1 MIVTDKVEVEN
12 GADYSFV
19 CKKIPFAISCSS
31 DFVNKGCNL
40 IDLDL
45 VNKMQLKLRDIKVCR
60 MTILG
65 QNMRSVG
72 YVKQSIQCVQAGKI
86 IGTVHLTA
94 KVIRDLYSVFNM
106 DCVASANTY
115 TRLTGHDPP
124 PDDYHL
130 DDEASLNVPSLGG
143 DLDDM
148 EEVAINSPVHSN
160 DSGDSDIDDPGD
172 DQTTLA
178 QGHCDGNEYEYE
190 IDSKVKGDVVDA
202 VLNYLSTMHHPTD
215 QSPSLI
221 RPPSVNSRQPADV
234 AINKNSMTQADD
246 NQDEVCD
253 LCYKENL
260 PPEIFLSHPTL
271 HPRCPSISDLDKR
284 RMYGH
289 KWRTML

>member
-1 MIVTDKVEVEN
+1 MIVTDKVQVEN
-12 GADYSFV
+12 GEDYSFV

-60 MTILG
+60 MTIHG

-94 KVIRDLYSVFNM
+94 KVIRDLYNLFNM

-124 PDDYHL
+124 PDDDHH
-130 DDEASLNVPSLGG
+130 DEEVSLNIPSLGG
-143 DLDDM
+143 DLDDLDKGK
-148 EEVAINSPVHSN
+148 ATYNIPVCSN
-160 DSGDSDIDDPGD
+160 ESDDSDIDDPGD
-172 DQTTLA
+172 DDTTLN
-178 QGHCDGNEYEYE
+178 QGKA
-190 IDSKVKGDVVDA
+190 DSKVKDDVVDA
-202 VLNYLSTMHHPTD
+202 VLNYLSTLHQPTD
-215 QSPSLI
+215 QSPSLF
-221 RPPSVNSRQPADV
+221 RPLSNNSSVSQNHVICQPPDDEV
-234 AINKNSMTQADD
+234 NSMTQAD
-246 NQDEVCD
+246 NQQDEVCD

-271 HPRCPSISDLDKR
+271 HPRCLSISELDKR

>member
-1 MIVTDKVEVEN
+1 MIITDKVQVEN

-19 CKKIPFAISCSS
+19 CKKIPFAISCST

-60 MTILG
+60 MTIQG

-86 IGTVHLTA
+86 VGTVHLTA
-94 KVIRDLYSVFNM
+94 KVIRDLYNVFNM
-106 DCVASANTY
+106 DCVASVNTY

-124 PDDYHL
+124 PDDLLH
-130 DDEASLNVPSLGG
+130 DDDASLNIPVPSSLILGG
-143 DLDDM
+143 D
-148 EEVAINSPVHSN
+148 V
-160 DSGDSDIDDPGD
+160 DDPGD
-172 DQTTLA
+172 DQTTLV
-178 QGHCDGNEYEYE
+178 QGQDDGDDCD
-190 IDSKVKGDVVDA
+190 KVKGDVVDA
-202 VLNYLSTMHHPTD
+202 VLNYLSTMHQPTD
-215 QSPSLI
+215 QSPSLF
-221 RPPSVNSRQPADV
+221 RPSSNNSSMFHNHDICQPPDDAEM
-234 AINKNSMTQADD
+234 NSMTQAD
-246 NQDEVCD
+246 NQQDGVCD
-253 LCYKENL
+253 LCYKENF

-271 HPRCPSISDLDKR
+271 HPRCPSISELDKR